1 MSEDLQI
8 VSNGLTKFVNKML
21 FKDVVEFSIS
31 IEDVS
36 LRGAS
41 WFAGGLYFAY
51 RITVKIL
58 VDHSKIWKNSGK
70 FSYNYLKMIEKISY
84 YGLEDNIE
92 EYCSYF
98 GLSDKEIRVK
108 FEYSHFNIDV
118 YNPILDF
125 IGTKN
130 IDFVTSVHDHS
141 PWFMIKI
148 SNDFYF
154 NPELI
159 NDEGFDIDAI
169 VITNEDISH

>member
-8 VSNGLTKFVNKML
+8 ISNGLTKFVNKML
-21 FKDVVEFSIS
+21 FKDIVEFSIS
-31 IEDVS
+31 IDDVS
-36 LRGAS
+36 L
-41 WFAGGLYFAY
+41 AGGLYLAY
-51 RITVKIL
+51 TITVKIL

-70 FSYNYLKMIEKISY
+70 FSYNYLKMIEKIDY
-84 YGLEDNIE
+84 YGLEDDIE

-98 GLSDKEIRVK
+98 GLSDKQIHVK
-108 FEYSHFNIDV
+108 FEYSHLNIDV

-130 IDFVTSVHDHS
+130 IDFVTSVHDYS

-148 SNDFYF
+148 SDVFYL

-159 NDEGFDIDAI
+159 EDEGFDIDTI

>member
-8 VSNGLTKFVNKML
+8 ISNGLTKFVNKML
-21 FKDVVEFSIS
+21 FKDIVEFSIS
-31 IEDVS
+31 IDDVS
-36 LRGAS
+36 LQ
-41 WFAGGLYFAY
+41 GGLYLAY
-51 RITVKIL
+51 KITIKIL

-70 FSYNYLKMIEKISY
+70 FSYNYLKMIEKIAY
-84 YGLEDNIE
+84 YGLEDDIE

-98 GLSDKEIRVK
+98 GLSGNQIHVK
-108 FEYSHFNIDV
+108 FEYSHLNIDV

-130 IDFVTSVHDHS
+130 IDFVTSVHDYS
-141 PWFMIKI
+141 AWSMINI

-154 NPELI
+154 NTELI
-159 NDEGFDIDAI
+159 EDEGFDIDTI